1 IIMMADRGQP
11 IEEPIV
17 QRYIIALMPAFAVMV
32 AVPLLTMRLFSEEK
46 RSGTLEVLLTAP
58 ISDWYVVLS
67 KFIAVHLLFLL
78 LWIPWAMF
86 LLAMRLETGKPFD
99 FRPLLGFAVVLFA
112 SGASFCA
119 MGVFFSSL
127 TNNQIVSAALTF
139 MGMMVLIAFYFFGFI
154 LTPG

>member
-1 IIMMADRGQP
+1 
-11 IEEPIV
+11 
-17 QRYIIALMPAFAVMV
+17 
-32 AVPLLTMRLFSEEK
+32 
-46 RSGTLEVLLTAP
+46 
-58 ISDWYVVLS
+58 
-67 KFIAVHLLFLL
+67 
-78 LWIPWAMF
+78 MF

-99 FRPLLGFAVVLFA
+99 FRPLLGFTVVLFA

-154 LTPG
+154 LTPGFLSFLRVGELSFGERLFDALKAAMKTMSFIDTWDEAIRGKIWLKDIAFHCSAAVMWLWMTVKVLESRRWR